1 MRRWTFTL
9 TLTLGCAAPARSVD
23 LALELPER
31 AWRLQVPASRPRPR
45 EVVRIGSPPP
55 APVASEAPAN
65 EEPLPS
71 PEPVALRSRRRAPR
85 RLVSSPQA
93 PLVVSERLTVV
104 PLPTASGAAS
114 SGVAPGA
121 LDSTLSHGAQ
131 VTVPQAS
138 TGVLDQAAV
147 QAYGDALSLVR
158 ADRCHDALIAFAS
171 FVSRW
176 PDHPHADNAMY
187 WRGECLLRLG
197 ETRQGIEEF
206 NSLLRRYPSG
216 NKVPDALLKLFLT
229 WRRLGDEARASEAA
243 LRLLNEFPGT
253 DAARRA
259 HAERQMR

>member
-1 MRRWTFTL
+1 M
-9 TLTLGCAAPARSVD
+9 P
-23 LALELPER
+23 
-31 AWRLQVPASRPRPR
+31 
-45 EVVRIGSPPP
+45 
-55 APVASEAPAN
+55 
-65 EEPLPS
+65 
-71 PEPVALRSRRRAPR
+71 
-85 RLVSSPQA
+85 
-93 PLVVSERLTVV
+93 ERLTVV
-104 PLPTASGAAS
+104 PLPNASAATS

-121 LDSTLSHGAQ
+121 LDSARTHLAQ
-131 VTVPQAS
+131 VVVPQAS

-158 ADRCHDALIAFAS
+158 ADRCHDALMAFAA

-197 ETRQGIEEF
+197 ETQAGIDEF
-206 NSLLRRYPSG
+206 NALLRRYPSG

-243 LRLLNEFPGT
+243 LRLLHEFPGT

-259 HAERQMR
+259 HAERQTR